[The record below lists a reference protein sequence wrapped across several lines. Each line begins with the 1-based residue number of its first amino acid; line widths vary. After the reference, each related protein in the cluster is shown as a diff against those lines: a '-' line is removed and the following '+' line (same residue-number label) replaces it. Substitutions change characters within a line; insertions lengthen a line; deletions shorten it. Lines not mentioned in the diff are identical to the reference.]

1 MINRLCIIG
10 VGLIGGSL
18 GLALKEA
25 GKVGEVV
32 GVDQDPDN
40 LEDALRLG
48 LIDRGEMDV
57 VQGVMGAD
65 IVVFAAPVGALP
77 FIFRSLQPVWDSE
90 VVYTDTGSTKGDVIA
105 NLVEIFGGV
114 PKNFIPG
121 HPIAGAERSGARS
134 ASGDLFKGRR
144 VILTPLAT
152 ASSKALQTVENL
164 WHLVGSQVH
173 EMEPVHHD
181 QVLAA
186 TSHLPHVLAF
196 VLTAMLG
203 RKDEKQDIF
212 QYAAGGFRD
221 FTRIAS
227 SDPKMWLDIC
237 FANRDEIISLIE
249 AYRDALGDTA
259 DYLKNGDA
267 EPLLK
272 LFQDARAARQ
282 RFIDQ
287 VEK

>member
-1 MINRLCIIG
+1 
-10 VGLIGGSL
+10 
-18 GLALKEA
+18 
-25 GKVGEVV
+25 
-32 GVDQDPDN
+32 
-40 LEDALRLG
+40 
-48 LIDRGEMDV
+48 
-57 VQGVMGAD
+57 
-65 IVVFAAPVGALP
+65 
-77 FIFRSLQPVWDSE
+77 
-90 VVYTDTGSTKGDVIA
+90 
-105 NLVEIFGGV
+105 
-114 PKNFIPG
+114 
-121 HPIAGAERSGARS
+121 
-134 ASGDLFKGRR
+134 
-144 VILTPLAT
+144 
-152 ASSKALQTVENL
+152 
-164 WHLVGSQVH
+164 
-173 EMEPVHHD
+173 
-181 QVLAA
+181 
-186 TSHLPHVLAF
+186 
-196 VLTAMLG
+196 MLG